1 MVEERST
8 NMAKEQIVIRVDKIG
23 QDILSHFLM
32 KGGALSFCTFEN
44 PADMNDSVAVFARGV
59 REFPYPVRLGKVI
72 DYIMFL
78 IKCSEKESS
87 NILVYGAY
95 SLDLD
100 RSIFLYNKKEA
111 RLTEKEAAL
120 LECLFLR
127 DGAVVSRQELLEYIW
142 GYGENIETHTLE
154 THIYRLRQKI
164 EDDPSD
170 PKILLTEENGYRTA
184 LVD

>member
-1 MVEERST
+1 
-8 NMAKEQIVIRVDKIG
+8 MAREQIVIRVEKIS
-23 QDILSHFLM
+23 QEILTHFLM
-32 KGGALSFCTFEN
+32 KSGVLSFCTFEIFTEES
-44 PADMNDSVAVFARGV
+44 DSVVVRSQVV

-72 DYIMFL
+72 DYIIFL
-78 IKCSEKESS
+78 IKYGEKEAD
-87 NILVYGAY
+87 NIIIYGEY

-100 RSIFLYNKKEA
+100 RSIFVYNKKEI
-111 RLTEKEAAL
+111 RLTEKEVAL

-127 DGAVVSRQELLEYIW
+127 GGAVVSRQELLEYIW
-142 GYGENIETHTLE
+142 GYGDNIETHTLE

-184 LVD
+184 FVD